1 MDDINKKLNYLNRK
15 LITIKYYYMV
25 EKSKIDKQNLI
36 ARAVLKLHHKKHE
49 RRWKK
54 KCFIHLRNYSEDD
67 WIIEAVRYMDFK
79 SRCFDYNT
87 LYSALTTLTNEELT
101 ILMHLEEDEKEAYMQ
116 YEFLEQSYQNA
127 VISQDFGWV

>member
-1 MDDINKKLNYLNRK
+1 MSHIIKKLNYLNRK

-36 ARAVLKLHHKKHE
+36 ARAVLKLHYKKDE

-54 KCFIHLRNYSEDD
+54 NCFIALRYYSEDD

-79 SRCFDYNT
+79 SRCFDYNRLLIT
-87 LYSALTTLTNEELT
+87 SKTLTDDELT
-101 ILMHLEEDEKEAYMQ
+101 ALMHLEEDEKQACI
-116 YEFLEQSYQNA
+116 LEESYQNA
-127 VISQDFGWV
+127 VIRHDFGWV